1 MVPLGAGLLSVLC
14 FAFSWRTFRRCTAI
28 TGEAAQLR
36 AASVEQDT
44 LEQTLAKRE
53 ANVELNL
60 AKRTVK
66 ALARAAFTGGLA
78 LFFLALARG
87 QGHHQEALVAFA
99 FGGVGGA
106 ACHALQRRIGSLADG
121 WRSVANRS
129 LRRQGVDPSERTG

>member
-14 FAFSWRTFRRCTAI
+14 FAFSWRAFRRCTAI
-28 TGEAAQLR
+28 TGEAAQPS
-36 AASVEQDT
+36 AVSVEQDT
-44 LEQTLAKRE
+44 LEQSLAKRE
-53 ANVELNL
+53 ANAELNL

-66 ALARAAFTGGLA
+66 ALAQAAFTGGLA

-87 QGHHQEALVAFA
+87 QGHQEALVAFA

-106 ACHALQRRIGSLADG
+106 ACYALQRRIGSLADG
-121 WRSVANRS
+121 WRSSVNRS